1 VSIEKSVDGSIF
13 NMLTT
18 VSVADKNFN
27 YIPLIKQ
34 IIFYRLKVT
43 SITGQ
48 VFYSNI
54 IPLKPVENVENSLS
68 ISTLVNSEIMVRASQ
83 NYQYQLA
90 DISGRIIKTGD
101 ADAGLTTININ
112 NSPNGIY
119 IMQIICNSQRTT
131 QRIVKL

>member
-1 VSIEKSVDGSIF
+1 
-13 NMLTT
+13 
-18 VSVADKNFN
+18 
-27 YIPLIKQ
+27 
-34 IIFYRLKVT
+34 
-43 SITGQ
+43 
-48 VFYSNI
+48 
-54 IPLKPVENVENSLS
+54 
-68 ISTLVNSEIMVRASQ
+68 MVRASQ

-90 DISGRIIKTGD
+90 DMSGRIIKTGN